1 MLNKIGPMEIVLIIA
16 VALLIFGPSKLPQ
29 LGKSVGESIR
39 EFKKSMKSVG
49 DEIAAD
55 EKGETKKESET
66 EKKA

>member
-1 MLNKIGPMEIVLIIA
+1 MFQKIGFMEIALIVV

-39 EFKKSMKSVG
+39 EFKKSMKSVK
-49 DEIAAD
+49 DEINAD
-55 EKGETKKESET
+55 EESEPKKET

>member
-1 MLNKIGPMEIVLIIA
+1 MFRQIGFMEIALIVV

-39 EFKKSMKSVG
+39 EFKKSMKTVKE
-49 DEIAAD
+49 EIEAEDKPQPTTDA
-55 EKGETKKESET
+55 